1 MVTLTQADVERLEPE
16 QLLNDN
22 IIEFYL
28 KYLHEEALFPD
39 NAPQRDQ
46 FYFFNTFFWP
56 KLQSLKSEDQM
67 KNLLSWTRNVDIFKK
82 RFLFV
87 PINDGYTP
95 ATRHTAH
102 SSVL

>member
-1 MVTLTQADVERLEPE
+1 VVTLTEADVERLEPE

-28 KYLHEEALFPD
+28 KYLYEEALFPGK
-39 NAPQRDQ
+39 NQQREQ

-56 KLQSLKSEDQM
+56 KLQSSKEEAQM
-67 KNLLSWTRNVDIFKK
+67 IKLLSWTRNVDIFKK

-87 PINDGYTP
+87 PINDGYVTLS
-95 ATRHTAH
+95 R
-102 SSVL
+102 